1 MRRAI
6 ATVSLS
12 GTLRQKLEAIA
23 AARFD
28 AIELFE
34 NDFIHS
40 AAPARE
46 LASMCADLGLA
57 IDLYQPFR
65 DFEGMPDDLFAKSL
79 DRAEHKF
86 DLMGA
91 LGAPLMLVCSN
102 TSPRS
107 LAGAERAAAQLHALA
122 ERAARR
128 KLRIGF
134 EALAWGRHVKRYREA
149 WQVVALA
156 NHPHLGLILDSFH
169 TLSLDDDP
177 AAIATIPGERIF
189 FVQMAD
195 APLLAMDV
203 LQWARH
209 FRNFPGQGQFDVT
222 TFFEQVLRS
231 GYRGT
236 LSLEIFNDVFRE
248 TPNRRTAVD
257 AMRSLLYLESEAR
270 SRLARAEPE
279 ARAALGRGV
288 ELADP
293 PQATTLGGFAFIE
306 FGVDDAAGERLSEM
320 LTRLGF
326 IRVGRHRSKRAT
338 LYRQGSIHLV
348 VNSAPGSDAS
358 ERFAEQGPC
367 VSALGLFS
375 DDAAR
380 AVARATALLSARFD
394 SPLGDGELRLPAMR
408 SPGGMLVHFV
418 PTTLGSDGLAAADFV
433 IDAAADARAAAGA
446 GLGRIDHVAIGLAP
460 DQLDTWILFSRSV
473 LALEAGESLELADP
487 FGLVRTCSVASADR
501 RVRIVLNVSQSRRT
515 RTARTVEALG
525 GKPAVH
531 HIAFDCADIFATVAA
546 LRERGAEFVAISDNY
561 YDDLLARFAL
571 DPALVERLRRLGILY
586 DRDDAGEYL
595 HLYSAPFAE
604 RFFFEIVQRKGYD
617 AYGALNAPARMAAQ
631 EQTDAERASPAR
643 R

>member
-1 MRRAI
+1 MRRAV

-12 GTLRQKLEAIA
+12 GTLRQKLAAIA

-40 AAPARE
+40 AAPARDV
-46 LASMCADLGLA
+46 AAMCADLGLA

-65 DFEGMPDDLFAKSL
+65 DFEGMPDALFAKNL

-86 DLMGA
+86 DLMQQ
-91 LGAPLMLVCSN
+91 LGVPLLLVCSN
-102 TSPRS
+102 TSPHA

-128 KLRIGF
+128 NLRIGF

-149 WQVVALA
+149 WAIVERAS
-156 NHPHLGLILDSFH
+156 HPHLGLILDSFH
-169 TLSLDDDP
+169 TLSLNDDP
-177 AAIATIPGERIF
+177 AAIAAIPGERIF

-222 TFFEQVLRS
+222 NFFEQVVRS
-231 GYRGT
+231 GYSGT

-257 AMRSLLYLESEAR
+257 AMRSLLWLESEVR
-270 SRLARAEPE
+270 GRLARAEPG
-279 ARAALGRGV
+279 ARAALGRV

-293 PQATTLGGFAFIE
+293 PQATTLGGFAFVE
-306 FGVDDAAGERLSEM
+306 FGVDDDAAEQLGNVLM
-320 LTRLGF
+320 RLGF
-326 IRVGRHRSKRAT
+326 VRVGRHRSKQAT
-338 LYRQGSIHLV
+338 LYRQRTIHLV
-348 VNSAPGSDAS
+348 VNAEPGSDAR

-367 VSALGLFS
+367 VSAVGLFS

-394 SPLGDGELRLPAMR
+394 SPLGSGELRLPAMR
-408 SPGGMLVHFV
+408 SPGGMLIHFV
-418 PTTLGSDGLAAADFV
+418 PTALGSDGLAAADFV
-433 IDAAADARAAAGA
+433 VDGEADARAAAGA
-446 GLGRIDHVAIGLAP
+446 GLVSVDHVAIGLAP

-473 LALEAGESLELADP
+473 LALEAGDSLELADP

-546 LRERGAEFVAISDNY
+546 LRERGTAFVAISDNY

-595 HLYSAPFAE
+595 HIYSASFAE

-617 AYGALNAPARMAAQ
+617 AYGALNAPARMASQ
-631 EQTDAERASPAR
+631 EQADAQR
-643 R
+643 

>member
-86 DLMGA
+86 DLMEE
-91 LGAPLMLVCSN
+91 LGAPLLLVCSN

-107 LAGAERAAAQLHALA
+107 LAGSERAAAQLHALA

-128 KLRIGF
+128 NLRIGF
-134 EALAWGRHVKRYREA
+134 EALAWGRHVNRYRDA
-149 WQVVALA
+149 WQIVERA

-169 TLSLDDDP
+169 TLSLNDDP
-177 AAIATIPGERIF
+177 AAIAAIPGERIF

-203 LQWARH
+203 LHWARH

-222 TFFEQVLRS
+222 TFFEQVLRA
-231 GYRGT
+231 GYSGT

-270 SRLARAEPE
+270 GRLARAGPE
-279 ARAALGRGV
+279 ARAAIARV

-306 FGVDDAAGERLSEM
+306 FGVDNGAAEQLGGV

-326 IRVGRHRSKRAT
+326 ARVGRHRSKQAT
-338 LYRQGSIHLV
+338 LYRQGGIHLV
-348 VNSAPGSDAS
+348 VNAEPGSDAR

-367 VSALGLFS
+367 VSAVGLFS

-394 SPLGDGELRLPAMR
+394 SPLGSGELRLPAMR
-408 SPGGMLVHFV
+408 SPGGMLIHFV
-418 PTTLGSDGLAAADFV
+418 PSQLGSDGLAAADFV
-433 IDAAADARAAAGA
+433 VEAEANARAAGGA
-446 GLGRIDHVAIGLAP
+446 GLGRIDHVAVGLAP

-473 LALEAGESLELADP
+473 LALEPGESLELADP

-515 RTARTVEALG
+515 RTARTVDALG

-531 HIAFDCADIFATVAA
+531 HIAFDCTDIFATVAA
-546 LRERGAEFVAISDNY
+546 LRERGTAFVAISDNY

-571 DPALVERLRRLGILY
+571 DPARVEHLRRFGILY

-595 HLYSAPFAE
+595 HIYSASFAE
-604 RFFFEIVQRKGYD
+604 RFFFEIVQRSGYD
-617 AYGALNAPARMAAQ
+617 AYGALNAPARMASQ
-631 EQTDAERASPAR
+631 EQADTGR
-643 R
+643 

>member
-23 AARFD
+23 AAHFD

-40 AAPARE
+40 AAPARA
-46 LASMCADLGLA
+46 LAAMCADLGLA

-86 DLMGA
+86 DLMEE
-91 LGAPLMLVCSN
+91 LGAPLLLVCSN

-128 KLRIGF
+128 KLRVGF

-149 WQVVALA
+149 WQIVALA
-156 NHPHLGLILDSFH
+156 NHSHLGLILDSFH
-169 TLSLDDDP
+169 TLSLGDDP

-231 GYRGT
+231 GYSGT

-270 SRLARAEPE
+270 GRLARAEPE
-279 ARAALGRGV
+279 ARAALGRV

-306 FGVDDAAGERLSEM
+306 FGVDDAAAEGLTGM

-326 IRVGRHRSKRAT
+326 ARVGHHRSKQAT
-338 LYRQGSIHLV
+338 LFRQGRIHLV
-348 VNSAPGSDAS
+348 VNAEPGSDAS
-358 ERFAEQGPC
+358 DRFAEQGPC

-394 SPLGDGELRLPAMR
+394 SPLGEGELHLPAMR

-418 PTTLGSDGLAAADFV
+418 PTALGSDGLAAADFV
-433 IDAAADARAAAGA
+433 IDAEADARAAGA

-487 FGLVRTCSVASADR
+487 FGLVRTCGVASADR
-501 RVRIVLNVSQSRRT
+501 RVRIVLNFSQSRRT
-515 RTARTVEALG
+515 RTARTVEVLG

-546 LRERGAEFVAISDNY
+546 LRERGAEFVAISHNY

-571 DPALVERLRRLGILY
+571 DPTLVERLRRLGILY

-604 RFFFEIVQRKGYD
+604 RFFFEIVQRTGYD